1 MNNET
6 SQRLEKIEA
15 NFAHLEHQV
24 EQLNQVIIEQ
34 GKVVEMLRRQA
45 QKQSQALE
53 SIELERIK
61 ATNAKPPHYS

>member
-1 MNNET
+1 MNDET

-61 ATNAKPPHYS
+61 ATNARPPHYQ

>member
-1 MNNET
+1 MNDET

-34 GKVVEMLRRQA
+34 GKVVEMLDR
-45 QKQSQALE
+45 KSVV
-53 SIELERIK
+53 
-61 ATNAKPPHYS
+61 

>member
-1 MNNET
+1 MNDEP

-15 NFAHLEHQV
+15 NFTHLEHQV

-34 GKVVEMLRRQA
+34 GKVVEMLRRHA

-53 SIELERIK
+53 SIEMERIK
-61 ATNAKPPHYS
+61 ATNARPPHYQ

>member
-1 MNNET
+1 MNDET

-53 SIELERIK
+53 SIEMERIK
-61 ATNAKPPHYS
+61 ATNARPPHYQ

>member
-1 MNNET
+1 MNDET
-6 SQRLEKIEA
+6 SQRLENIEA

>member
-1 MNNET
+1 MNDET

-15 NFAHLEHQV
+15 NFTHLEHQV

-53 SIELERIK
+53 IGR
-61 ATNAKPPHYS
+61 AHV

>member
-1 MNNET
+1 MNDET

-15 NFAHLEHQV
+15 NFTHLEHQV

-61 ATNAKPPHYS
+61 ATNAKPPHYQ